1 MMLSQRITQAFRIAI
16 VIVASL
22 AALPL
27 VAETAPERATA
38 PSIRDFSDPSYE
50 GRYFTLTHELRC
62 PRCQNQSIADSDA
75 PIALDMRERT
85 AQLLEA
91 GYSDQEIVDFMIDR
105 WGDFVTYRPRFGT
118 HMIWIIA
125 LILVTVV
132 GLLGAF
138 WGLRR
143 AHVAA
148 NDSTASTHHSEL
160 TAEEQAR
167 LAELRRQIGKDI

>member
-1 MMLSQRITQAFRIAI
+1 MMMSPRFATVLRLLMF
-16 VIVASL
+16 VVAT
-22 AALPL
+22 L
-27 VAETAPERATA
+27 VTAPLLAEAATERATA

-50 GRYFTLTHELRC
+50 GRFHTLTHELRC

-125 LILVTVV
+125 LIMVTVL
-132 GLLGAF
+132 GLFGAF

-143 AHVAA
+143 AHAVA
-148 NDSTASTHHSEL
+148 DEQTTPTHHSEL

-167 LAELRRQIGKDI
+167 LAELRRQVGKDL